1 MKRQTRIHLV
11 YAFCLLALLTL
22 AADLSRR
29 AYRVHTC
36 PESRCVMEYECQGCF
51 YADYPGGGE

>member
-1 MKRQTRIHLV
+1 
-11 YAFCLLALLTL
+11 LLALLTL